1 MDGFFYATADFFE
14 ALYPLFKAVGRFTD
28 GFFAVAVAVLSFYW
42 INYLRQ
48 HPDAIQSNRIEDQP
62 K

>member
-1 MDGFFYATADFFE
+1 
-14 ALYPLFKAVGRFTD
+14 
-28 GFFAVAVAVLSFYW
+28 VAVLSFYW